1 MSAIPHY
8 IMSKDNPQI
17 KRVRALLQSSRQR
30 RKEGAFVVEGVRLV
44 EEALAANRVLA
55 LFVCPE
61 LLASHERSRAFLD
74 SLPDDPGYSLIHVTP
89 DVFATLADTATPQG
103 VVAVCSL
110 PEETSLPLQASLAV
124 LLDGVQDPGNAGMIL
139 RAAAAAGADGVLFG
153 PGSVDP
159 YNPKALRG
167 AMGAHFRTTLL
178 SLRDA
183 DAVHEI
189 AGRFSQRVV
198 AAARD
203 GARYDTLDWSEP
215 TLLIV
220 GAEAQGASELARN
233 LQTTAVSIP
242 LASGVESL
250 NVGMAAGI
258 LLFEAVRQRNNALSA
273 SEGAD

>member
-30 RKEGAFVVEGVRLV
+30 RREGVFVVEGVRLV
-44 EEALAANRVLA
+44 EEALAAARVAA

-61 LLASHERSRAFLD
+61 LLNAHAHSRAFLD
-74 SLPDDPGYSLIHVTP
+74 NLPDASDYALIHVAP
-89 DVFATLADTATPQG
+89 GVFTALADTATPQG
-103 VVAVCSL
+103 AVAVCTL
-110 PEETSLPLQASLAV
+110 PDEGNLKGTANLAV

-159 YNPKALRG
+159 YNPKVLRG
-167 AMGAHFRTTLL
+167 AMGAHFRTALQ
-178 SLRDA
+178 SMRSDA
-183 DAVHEI
+183 DVHAV
-189 AGRFSQRVV
+189 GKRFPQRIV
-198 AAARD
+198 AATQ
-203 GARYDTLDWSEP
+203 GGVRYDTVDWTEP

-220 GAEAQGASELARN
+220 GGEAHGASDLGVS
-233 LQTTAVSIP
+233 LQTATVSIP
-242 LASGVESL
+242 LARGVESL

-258 LLFEAVRQRNNALSA
+258 LLFEAVRQRRD
-273 SEGAD
+273 EP

>member
-1 MSAIPHY
+1 MSTIPHY
-8 IMSKDNPQI
+8 IMSKDNPQV

-44 EEALAANRVLA
+44 EEALAAKRVLA
-55 LFVCPE
+55 LFTCAE
-61 LLASHERSRAFLD
+61 LLAAHERTRAFLE
-74 SLPDDPGYSLIHVTP
+74 SLPDEAAYARLHVSP

-110 PEETSLPLQASLAV
+110 PEETALPLQATLAV

-139 RAAAAAGADGVLFG
+139 RAAAAADADGVVFG

-159 YNPKALRG
+159 YNPKVLRG
-167 AMGAHFRTTLL
+167 AMGAHFRTALL

-183 DAVHEI
+183 DAVHAI

-198 AAARD
+198 AAARG
-203 GARYDTLDWSEP
+203 GARYDTLDWREP
-215 TLLIV
+215 VLLIV
-220 GAEAQGASELARN
+220 GAEAQGASELGSS
-233 LQTTAVSIP
+233 LQTAAVSIP
-242 LASGVESL
+242 LARGVESL

-258 LLFEAVRQRNNALSA
+258 LLFEAVRQRQSA
-273 SEGAD
+273 S